1 MRVFASIVQWFIG
14 NGLLPPSSQKTPVAL
29 AHIGLFYA
37 AAIWGSTFY
46 LVKQAIADVHPVALV
61 AYRFLIAGTILL
73 GVLLVA
79 RRPVFR
85 GFGRGLIL
93 GVTIWLLYI
102 PQTIGLGM
110 TTAANSGFIT
120 GLFVV
125 FIPVFL
131 ATLFRSNPPHLEWVA
146 AAVAVAGL
154 WVLTGGLRQM
164 NTGDALTLIATV
176 TYALHVLLTD
186 KYMKEGADPVAI
198 TCQQFFVVGILSVLT
213 MAVLRIPLRVA
224 TGHATGIIVFLALFP
239 TLSAYVI
246 QVLAQ
251 RVIAP
256 VRVSLI
262 FAFEPVFAG
271 VFAWTLGG
279 ETMSASGALGGLLIF
294 LALVISGISAAPA
307 GKVR

>member
-1 MRVFASIVQWFIG
+1 MQASSPKG
-14 NGLLPPSSQKTPVAL
+14 RAAL
-29 AHIGLFYA
+29 AHFGLFYA

-46 LVKQAIADVHPVALV
+46 LVKQAIADVHPIALV
-61 AYRFLIAGTILL
+61 AYRFLIAGAILL
-73 GVLLVA
+73 GFLLISG
-79 RRPVFR
+79 RPVFR
-85 GFGRGLIL
+85 GFRRGLIL

-110 TTAANSGFIT
+110 TSAANSGFIT

-131 ATLFRSNPPHLEWVA
+131 ATLFRSNPPRMEWIA

-164 NTGDALTLIATV
+164 NTGDGLTLIATV

-198 TCQQFFVVGILSVLT
+198 TCQQFIVVGVLSVLT
-213 MAVLRIPLRVA
+213 IAILRIPLKVESGRA
-224 TGHATGIIVFLALFP
+224 AGIVLFLALFP

-246 QVLAQ
+246 QMLAQ
-251 RVIAP
+251 RVISP

-279 ETMSASGALGGLLIF
+279 EAMRTSSALGGFLIF
-294 LALVISGISAAPA
+294 LALVISGVSAGP
-307 GKVR
+307 KPSVWHSDTSDFR